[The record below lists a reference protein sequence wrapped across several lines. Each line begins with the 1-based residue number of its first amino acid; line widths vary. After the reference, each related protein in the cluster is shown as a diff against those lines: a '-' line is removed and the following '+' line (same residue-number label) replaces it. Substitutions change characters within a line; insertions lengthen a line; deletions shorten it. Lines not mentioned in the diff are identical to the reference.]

1 MKKKYSITTKITLI
15 VILILLVAG
24 LLILF
29 LAEHGVHAPVLGAVP
44 VLAMHRYSLLLIIAV
59 ACVSGALAYSII
71 HSTMKKLEF
80 LSVQIEHAAAEGV
93 PQPLQNSYKDQEIID
108 LVTAFNEMT
117 QKLNETIAVQM
128 RFSAH
133 IAHEFRTPL
142 AIMQAN
148 IDLYRKKNPPLSEDG
163 DQLLQLITLQIRRL
177 SHLSEELL
185 ELSSLKQSDCDGV
198 IHLDQLVGDVIEDL
212 SLRIASKNLAVH
224 YHPEHLLMRGS
235 AELLY
240 RAVYNVVE
248 NAVKY
253 SEKKGTVEIALFYEA
268 GRNVVQVAD
277 EGCGIEQGEEEK
289 IFEPFYRGKQ
299 TVKDGEGLGLG
310 LALVK
315 SIVHVHHGNIHVS
328 GRKPKGTVF
337 TLSFQVDSSC

>member
-1 MKKKYSITTKITLI
+1 MKLLLCKCVFLRILRMNF
-15 VILILLVAG
+15 VHRWRLCRQILI
-24 LLILF
+24 
-29 LAEHGVHAPVLGAVP
+29 
-44 VLAMHRYSLLLIIAV
+44 
-59 ACVSGALAYSII
+59 C
-71 HSTMKKLEF
+71 
-80 LSVQIEHAAAEGV
+80 
-93 PQPLQNSYKDQEIID
+93 
-108 LVTAFNEMT
+108 TA
-117 QKLNETIAVQM
+117 
-128 RFSAH
+128 
-133 IAHEFRTPL
+133 
-142 AIMQAN
+142 
-148 IDLYRKKNPPLSEDG
+148 KKNPPLSEEG
-163 DQLLQLITLQIRRL
+163 DQLLQLIALQIRRL

-185 ELSSLKQSDCDGV
+185 ELSSLKQSDCDEV

-310 LALVK
+310 AGICQIHCSWYIMEISMCRGESRKALFLHCRSRWTAAVERYK
-315 SIVHVHHGNIHVS
+315 CDVSESLGASFALIFLSI
-328 GRKPKGTVF
+328 
-337 TLSFQVDSSC
+337 